1 MLRFSFSSSFS
12 PIQVSEP
19 YLNTQKTLQQ
29 HSYSRSSGILFLP
42 SVSLGKD
49 KNTVA
54 FSVISL
60 TWNTTE

>member
-1 MLRFSFSSSFS
+1 MLRFSFS

-29 HSYSRSSGILFLP
+29 HSYSSSSGILFLP

-49 KNTVA
+49 KNTFA
-54 FSVISL
+54 FSAISL
-60 TWNTTE
+60 TWNTSE